1 MDSSERREDLDLLD
15 EPEKSE
21 DDDLL
26 KIAAAISL
34 DEWEKPEGHDL
45 LEGDLVAATVS
56 MKLQIDIDLYGNT
69 ENRPL

>member
-1 MDSSERREDLDLLD
+1 MNSCECREDLDLLD
-15 EPEKSE
+15 EPEQSE

-26 KIAAAISL
+26 KVAAAISL

-45 LEGDLVAATVS
+45 LKGDIVAAAMF
-56 MKLQIDIDLYGNT
+56 MKLQIDIDLYGNL